1 MERRNQGRGRYVF
14 AAADDDGQDVFA
26 HLRIPMA
33 APGEGTMTDISE
45 LQWWRR
51 ECECECEQF
60 GGIAL
65 LGSQLCPTR
74 ALK

>member
-1 MERRNQGRGRYVF
+1 
-14 AAADDDGQDVFA
+14 
-26 HLRIPMA
+26 
-33 APGEGTMTDISE
+33 MTDISE